1 MDVREAIL
9 ARLVE
14 IAEGI
19 EGVNRVVR
27 NDYSVSDKEVTL
39 MVLDADEKADEDD
52 PVGRG
57 PLAPRRMTMTPQ
69 ILIALPKAANEVGP
83 TLNGFRALIIQAVAT
98 DTTLT
103 ALTTNGRGARL
114 HSSQTS
120 LAWGRSMLGEM
131 GIAFAIPYLLRPDR
145 LDEEVTA

>member
-9 ARLVE
+9 ARLVV

-19 EGVNRVVR
+19 EGVDRVVR
-27 NDYSVSDKEVTL
+27 NDYAPNEKQTTV
-39 MVLDADEKADEDD
+39 MVLDADEAADEDD

-69 ILIALPKAANEVGP
+69 MLIAMAKGSGQIGSS
-83 TLNGFRALIIQAVAT
+83 LNAIRAALIYAVAT
-98 DTTLT
+98 DAPLITLT
-103 ALTTNGRGARL
+103 LNGRGARL
-114 HSSQTS
+114 HSTQTS

-131 GIAFAIPYLLRPDR
+131 GVAFAIPYLLKPGD
-145 LDEEVTA
+145 LAPPTA